1 MKNPFDRPAG
11 SAPPRPL
18 VVAVAVAALAILLL
32 LSYLAAVAPR
42 GVPKFNY
49 YELDAEFADTADLR
63 LLSAVHIDGRRA
75 GQVATIDHDGDKVVL
90 RLQFAP
96 GEKPLRSDTRARVRL
111 KNPVGAKYI
120 DLEPGRRGKML
131 PDRGRLPL
139 RQTSTTVDMAELL
152 EAFDAPTRADVRAT
166 VQGLGKGY
174 FGRGQDINRLIG
186 TAPELL
192 DDTRSISDAVLDRDG
207 AARRFFP
214 SAEQLAR
221 AYDPVREDL
230 ARGFDPQARVLRAFA
245 DEADAVRSTL
255 EEAPPA
261 LSALRSG
268 LDASNAVLDETAA
281 LARATTRFTSEAPAA
296 LRETTA
302 LLREGG
308 PSLRRSRPLLTAIGD
323 SVRPTIAGLD
333 RLEPLVDPTIR
344 LARNQERPLL
354 EFGVRDC
361 DILLFGR
368 VWRNALAL
376 GIPGNTDPTSEL
388 DNLQAGLGPNIN
400 SYRVLGVPQD
410 DGESLAADTAGTTQ
424 SANIGRNPYPKPCE
438 AARERLP

>member
-1 MKNPFDRPAG
+1 MRNPFDRPAG
-11 SAPPRPL
+11 ASPPKIL
-18 VVAVAVAALAILLL
+18 VIGVALAALGILLL

-42 GVPKFNY
+42 GVPKYNY

-63 LLSAVHIDGRRA
+63 LLSAVHVDGRRA

-111 KNPVGAKYI
+111 KNPVGAKYV
-120 DLEPGRRGKML
+120 DLEPGRRGKPL
-131 PDRGRLPL
+131 PDRGRLPVE
-139 RQTSTTVDMAELL
+139 QTSTTVDMAELL
-152 EAFDAPTRADVRAT
+152 EAFDAPTRNDVRKT

-174 FGRGQDINRLIG
+174 LGRGQDINRLID
-186 TAPELL
+186 TAPPLF
-192 DDTRSISDAVLDRDG
+192 DDTRSVANAVLDREG
-207 AARRFFP
+207 AARRLFP
-214 SAEQLAR
+214 SAEQLAQ

-245 DEADAVRSTL
+245 DEAAAVRATL

-268 LDASNAVLDETAA
+268 LDASNPLLDETAS
-281 LARATTRFTSEAPAA
+281 LARATTTFTGEAPAA

-308 PSLRRSRPLLTAIGD
+308 PALRRSKPLLAAIGG
-323 SVRPTIAGLD
+323 SVRPTLSALD
-333 RLEPLVDPTIR
+333 RFDPVVGPTIR
-344 LARNQERPLL
+344 FARNQARPLT
-354 EFGVRDC
+354 EFGSRGC
-361 DILLFGR
+361 DILTMGR

-376 GIPGNTDPTSEL
+376 GVPGNTDPKTDL
-388 DNLQAGLGPNIN
+388 DNLQPGLGPNIN

-410 DGESLAADTAGTTQ
+410 DGESLAADTSGTTA
-424 SANIGRNPYPKPCE
+424 SANIGRNPYPRPCE
-438 AARERLP
+438 AAGERLR